1 MRVRVCVF
9 LTSTTT
15 GFFITYILSLSILLS
30 FLLLLLAYL
39 FPLGPFQLLPLSSS
53 FLSSE
58 SWLLLLL
65 LLSLSRSQQLCSCF
79 QFYGPALTPVRQ
91 GSVTGKENKKSFVLF
106 LPRPLLRFFAT
117 PPKTHPS
124 VLYASQWKVIFFF
137 GNWCAHTFWRRH
149 PRVLL
154 ADSEDSRSRVFY
166 Y

>member
-1 MRVRVCVF
+1 VFF

-30 FLLLLLAYL
+30 FLLLLLAHL

-53 FLSSE
+53 SLSSE

-65 LLSLSRSQQLCSCF
+65 LLSPSRSQQLCSCF
-79 QFYGPALTPVRQ
+79 QFDGPPPPSVRAVLR
-91 GSVTGKENKKSFVLF
+91 GRRNKSFVLF
-106 LPRPLLRFFAT
+106 LPRPLLRFFDT

-124 VLYASQWKVIFFF
+124 VLSAPNGKLFFSLVIDVRTHF
-137 GNWCAHTFWRRH
+137 GGDT
-149 PRVLL
+149 L
-154 ADSEDSRSRVFY
+154 EY